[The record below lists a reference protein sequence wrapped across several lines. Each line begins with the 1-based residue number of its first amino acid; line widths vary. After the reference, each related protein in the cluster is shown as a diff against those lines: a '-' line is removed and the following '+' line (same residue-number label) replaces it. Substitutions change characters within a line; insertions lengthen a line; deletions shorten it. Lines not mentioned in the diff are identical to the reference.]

1 MNLPGKCWS
10 SVGVVPSVAAILN
23 MAAPAVL
30 DLGQFSAFFLFIFL
44 LLRAGSF
51 WAFRMRSW
59 AGVRGRPG
67 ISSDRGPF
75 FIAPQD
81 SSLRAME
88 PQRVHETGFSAQAQ
102 CRAHCVRGS
111 AAFFVLLSFRERQC
125 SETDSHF
132 ATGHICR
139 MHFCGYKKPFAMAH
153 GLPGASQKSPGTLLR
168 PFLKAGQR
176 SLQCLDGFSGTCQSR
191 SSGVIWRSTKRV
203 CIPEILWQSR
213 KQVFYEL
220 VSREMEDS
228 VRVRE

>member
-30 DLGQFSAFFLFIFL
+30 DLGQFSAFFCSCCCCCGPGASGL
-44 LLRAGSF
+44 LYAG
-51 WAFRMRSW
+51 ARERL
-59 AGVRGRPG
+59 G

-75 FIAPQD
+75 FIALQD

-88 PQRVHETGFSAQAQ
+88 PQRVHEAGFSAQAQ

-125 SETDSHF
+125 SEADSYF
-132 ATGHICR
+132 AAGHICR

-191 SSGVIWRSTKRV
+191 SSGVIWRSTEGI

-228 VRVRE
+228 IRVRE

>member
-30 DLGQFSAFFLFIFL
+30 DLGQFSAFFCS
-44 LLRAGSF
+44 SF
-51 WAFRMRSW
+51 CCC
-59 AGVRGRPG
+59 GPG
-67 ISSDRGPF
+67 ASGPF
-75 FIAPQD
+75 VCGCPGEVRHFERQGAFFYCPAGFQ
-81 SSLRAME
+81 SARHGAAACARSRL
-88 PQRVHETGFSAQAQ
+88 QRSGQCLAQ
-102 CRAHCVRGS
+102 CVRGS

-132 ATGHICR
+132 AAGHICR

-191 SSGVIWRSTKRV
+191 SSGVIWRSTEGD

-220 VSREMEDS
+220 VSREMENS

>member
-59 AGVRGRPG
+59 AGVRERLG
-67 ISSDRGPF
+67 ISSDRGHF

-88 PQRVHETGFSAQAQ
+88 PQRVHEAGFSAQANAAPTVHEEVPLSLFCCLFGKGNVQ
-102 CRAHCVRGS
+102 KLTVILRLVTYAGCIS
-111 AAFFVLLSFRERQC
+111 AAIKSRLPWL
-125 SETDSHF
+125 
-132 ATGHICR
+132 
-139 MHFCGYKKPFAMAH
+139 MACQ
-153 GLPGASQKSPGTLLR
+153 GLPKKSGNAVTPFFWRPG
-168 PFLKAGQR
+168 KALCKVWPDFQA
-176 SLQCLDGFSGTCQSR
+176 
-191 SSGVIWRSTKRV
+191 
-203 CIPEILWQSR
+203 
-213 KQVFYEL
+213 L
-220 VSREMEDS
+220 VKAEAAG
-228 VRVRE
+228 